1 MHPGLIGGILGG
13 AIGLLGAVYGT
24 YCSVKRAQT
33 KREKSFILKSAAVM
47 TLALAAFLIPLLTI
61 ESPWRFL
68 LWGAYGIALPL
79 GIVYINKK
87 QQAIRQEENIAIK
100 TES

>member
-13 AIGLLGAVYGT
+13 TIGLLGAVYGT

-33 KREKSFILKSAAVM
+33 AKERHFILKAAALM
-47 TLALAAFLIPLLTI
+47 TLALAAFLILLLTL

-87 QQAIRQEENIAIK
+87 QQAIRQEESIGNK

>member
-1 MHPGLIGGILGG
+1 
-13 AIGLLGAVYGT
+13 
-24 YCSVKRAQT
+24 
-33 KREKSFILKSAAVM
+33 
-47 TLALAAFLIPLLTI
+47 LAAFLILLLTI
-61 ESPWRFL
+61 KSPWRFL

-87 QQAIRQEENIAIK
+87 QQAIRQEESIGNN